1 MPEAI
6 QIAMAEVSSE
16 VDKILNG
23 NLKKDNSEPAKVV
36 KKQLPTPEEAM
47 LQAEKSAVK
56 ADLAELVKVAKK
68 DVAAQKKEKLV
79 PAKAGNQNKKDVA
92 GKTAIKAALKKR
104 KK

>member
-1 MPEAI
+1 
-6 QIAMAEVSSE
+6 MAEVSSE

-56 ADLAELVKVAKK
+56 ADLAKLVKVAKK
-68 DVAAQKKEKLV
+68 DVAKQKSEKKLV

-92 GKTAIKAALKKR
+92 GKKAIKAALKKR